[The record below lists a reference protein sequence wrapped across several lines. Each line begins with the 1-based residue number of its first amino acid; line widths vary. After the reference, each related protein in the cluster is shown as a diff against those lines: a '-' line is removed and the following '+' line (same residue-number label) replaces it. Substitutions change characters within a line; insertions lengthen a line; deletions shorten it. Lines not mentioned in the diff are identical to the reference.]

1 MGQSRLRVGAG
12 AKAGAGAGAGS
23 GPAKAQCPAWERGG
37 GCSQDFGPRLLPSP
51 PAPSRSGCLLSRH
64 GGEPITAGAW
74 RGAGPRLAVYHLSPG
89 VGTHPAYPF
98 PGESPAPPWGGGQA
112 GWVCHEDSHFPGN
125 SGCRALPLSTY
136 PPLGGW
142 DGPIFQA
149 RTLRLRRAHSW
160 KGMGWEDAQERP
172 WSQRLG
178 QQSTGLGAGKGWGS
192 PGSGHGAHLVQMT
205 SSCRLPWQ
213 RWHCVQRREKR
224 SSRAFRWD
232 TWGWQRL
239 SRAPRPP
246 HLAPPHLPALSPPSD
261 TAQTPGAG
269 RTHTRLLGKAGQ
281 HRVLGP
287 SQELGHPIPAHC
299 QSQLLKV
306 PRGWRTTERVC
317 WENSPGELPGWG
329 PRTLCGGW
337 REGPP
342 AQGPWVYWVA
352 VPAPGVGV

>member
-1 MGQSRLRVGAG
+1 MQGHGWPYITCHLAWEPTPPTRSLGKARPRPGEGARLAGCVGRTAISRATLGAG
-12 AKAGAGAGAGS
+12 R
-23 GPAKAQCPAWERGG
+23 C
-37 GCSQDFGPRLLPSP
+37 LPK
-51 PAPSRSGCLLSRH
+51 
-64 GGEPITAGAW
+64 
-74 RGAGPRLAVYHLSPG
+74 
-89 VGTHPAYPF
+89 HP
-98 PGESPAPPWGGGQA
+98 
-112 GWVCHEDSHFPGN
+112 
-125 SGCRALPLSTY
+125 

-142 DGPIFQA
+142 DGPIFQT
-149 RTLRLRRAHSW
+149 RTLRLRTAHSW
-160 KGMGWEDAQERP
+160 KGMGGEDAQERP

-178 QQSTGLGAGKGWGS
+178 PQPTGLGAGKGRGS
-192 PGSGHGAHLVQMT
+192 PGSGHGTHLVQMT

-232 TWGWQRL
+232 TWGRQRL
-239 SRAPRPP
+239 SRAPPPP

-269 RTHTRLLGKAGQ
+269 RTHTRLLWGGGSAQ
-281 HRVLGP
+281 VLGP

-306 PRGWRTTERVC
+306 PRGWRTTEQVC

-337 REGPP
+337 RQGPP
-342 AQGPWVYWVA
+342 AQGPWAHWVA
-352 VPAPGVGV
+352 VPADGVGV